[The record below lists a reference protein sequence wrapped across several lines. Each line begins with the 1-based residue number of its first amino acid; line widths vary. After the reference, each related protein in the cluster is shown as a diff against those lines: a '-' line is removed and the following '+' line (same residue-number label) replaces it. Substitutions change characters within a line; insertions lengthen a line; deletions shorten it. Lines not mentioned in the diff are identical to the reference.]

1 MLFVDCIG
9 YIASSPHC
17 VLMACYQLKSTKLGR
32 SDWNYLRVIMP
43 SPPLAHVCF
52 QDELGCVLPLPAT
65 TELSLARWTLPPL
78 YFPPPSSF
86 FLPPSSSPPPLLP
99 FSSPSLG
106 EWYLL
111 PSWCSLTAYFQA
123 INQCKARDNQ
133 HEVLRCVCVCVCVCV
148 PIRLQLIKINDFFL
162 QADVGSGWLRLYNSV
177 LSHISGAPPSYL
189 LSSLTEAPNIVY
201 TGLPWPTVCGVHP
214 PTSWCLLRKKTLLTC
229 LPSLLWNSSCDQ
241 SNMFPYALFSVRELG
256 HYLCQLFLCHF
267 SDHLQH
273 AGRGL

>member
-17 VLMACYQLKSTKLGR
+17 VLTARNQLKSTKLGR
-32 SDWNYLRVIMP
+32 SDWNYPRVIMP

-78 YFPPPSSF
+78 HFPPPSSF
-86 FLPPSSSPPPLLP
+86 PLPPPSLLSHHSPLLSSPLLP
-99 FSSPSLG
+99 LVSDISYHPDAALQHTFKPSTNVKLEIVNMKCQG
-106 EWYLL
+106 VEW
-111 PSWCSLTAYFQA
+111 SGVC
-123 INQCKARDNQ
+123 
-133 HEVLRCVCVCVCVCV
+133 VVCVCVCVCV
-148 PIRLQLIKINDFFL
+148 QIRLQPIKINDFFL

-177 LSHISGAPPSYL
+177 LSHISGVRPSYL

-214 PTSWCLLRKKTLLTC
+214 PISWCLLRKKTVLTC
-229 LPSLLWNSSCDQ
+229 LPSLLRDSSCDQ
-241 SNMFPYALFSVRELG
+241 SNMFSYALFSR
-256 HYLCQLFLCHF
+256 
-267 SDHLQH
+267 S
-273 AGRGL
+273 